1 MRLSRP
7 HAGPHHQV
15 RAERWTRLV
24 RAASR
29 RRGGHRRPRRVR
41 RPRDGRVSVLHVGA
55 HRGEHPP
62 PFFPLL
68 ACKDLWRPFLRQ
80 VWSQMITDPQA
91 LVSPSEP
98 PASAGGRGLILDRS
112 TSAFLASSG
121 VLIVA
126 GGAVAAVNSAAPFG
140 HGSWLAAYL
149 VLVGGVSQVVL
160 GAGRLALRAPRP
172 NSGAS
177 AGAARAVESR
187 QPHRSCRGA
196 RRCANAGDRGKR
208 RAAVGAGAVRRRGER
223 GATRGASPR
232 GRLPGDRRWPGRERR
247 RRERARRRRTR
258 RLAVRTRCDVALRIL
273 SAGA

>member
-98 PASAGGRGLILDRS
+98 PAFAGGRGLILDRS
-112 TSAFLASSG
+112 TSAFRFLWRLDRRRRGCGSG
-121 VLIVA
+121 EQR
-126 GGAVAAVNSAAPFG
+126 GAVRPR
-140 HGSWLAAYL
+140 L
-149 VLVGGVSQVVL
+149 VACRLPRARGRRLPGRPR
-160 GAGRLALRAPRP
+160 AGRLALRAPRP
-172 NSGAS
+172 TPALLRAQLVLWNLGSLTVPAGVLVDAPTLVTVGSVALLWALALFAAGAS
-177 AGAARAVESR
+177 GVRREVRVRAVVYLAIVV
-187 QPHRSCRGA
+187 GL
-196 RRCANAGDRGKR
+196 
-208 RAAVGAGAVRRRGER
+208 AASVVVGSALAGAVP
-223 GATRGASPR
+223 GAW
-232 GRLPGDRRWPGRERR
+232 L
-247 RRERARRRRTR
+247 
-258 RLAVRTRCDVALRIL
+258 
-273 SAGA
+273 